1 MKINISKILTAVS
14 LILSAASCS
23 NDGPASVKVKV
34 SNGSDIDRTDE
45 MVEIPVSE
53 LRGTISNRYFYVLD
67 SKGREI
73 PSQVTHDSLLIFK
86 VTLAPDASSRFT
98 VCGSDTVHAYRKVVG
113 GRVYPERADDLAW
126 ENETAGYRIYGPGT
140 RMMGEHV
147 YGNDVFFKY
156 PTSELV
162 LEKIY
167 ATQTDTLTQNKID
180 SLKRSGYSATEEY
193 YNSVSYHVNHGLGMD
208 CYLVG
213 PTLGVGGLAI
223 FRGDSLAYTCGYETA
238 EILDNGP
245 IRFTAR
251 VSFISPAGHATE
263 WREITLDSNA
273 RLNRCKAWFE
283 DLDEPVEFA
292 TGFPR
297 RDDCKALSGEDMRW
311 LSYSDPTQ
319 GPDNGKALVGLVF
332 MKKADRFAEADN
344 HILAIRHTEP
354 GDTSLF
360 LWGAAWQPVQ
370 VKSAEDWADYLDN
383 TDHSIRSPLKVE
395 VKK

>member
-1 MKINISKILTAVS
+1 MALA
-14 LILSAASCS
+14 LIASAASCS
-23 NDGPASVKVKV
+23 NDGMPSVKVKV
-34 SNGSDIDRTDE
+34 SNNTDIDRTNE
-45 MVEIPVSE
+45 MVEIPISE
-53 LRGTISNRYFYVLD
+53 LRTNIPNQFLYVLD
-67 SKGREI
+67 SKGTEI

-86 VTLAPDASSRFT
+86 VTLPGDKSAQFT
-98 VCGSDTVHAYRKVVG
+98 VCGSDTVHTYRNVVG
-113 GRVYPERADDLAW
+113 GRIYPERADDLAW

-140 RMMGEHV
+140 RMMGERV

-167 ATQTDTLTQNKID
+167 APQTDVLTQNKID
-180 SLKRSGYSATEEY
+180 SLKRSDTSLPEDF

-208 CYLVG
+208 CYFVG
-213 PTLGVGGLAI
+213 PTLGVGGLAV
-223 FRGDSLAYTCGYETA
+223 FRGDSLAYTWGYETA

-251 VSFISPAGHATE
+251 VSFISPAGKSTE
-263 WREITLDSNA
+263 WREITLDSGA

-297 RDDCKALSGEDMRW
+297 RDDRNALSGEDMRW
-311 LSYSDPTQ
+311 LCYSDPTQ
-319 GPDNGKALVGLVF
+319 GPGNGEALVGLVF
-332 MKKADRFAEADN
+332 IEKADRFVEADD
-344 HILAIRHTEP
+344 HILALRHTAP
-354 GDTSLF
+354 SDTSQF

-370 VKSAEDWADYLDN
+370 IKSLEDWADYLDN
-383 TDHSIRSPLKVE
+383 TDHSLRSPLKVE